1 MPKKS
6 LFDVKVT
13 NLPLSL
19 SVSFCL
25 SLSLS
30 LYNYGIKKMA
40 KKLVNLRCCKLT

>member
-19 SVSFCL
+19 CFFLSVSL
-25 SLSLS
+25 TIS
-30 LYNYGIKKMA
+30 LYLWHKENGQKASQFKV
-40 KKLVNLRCCKLT
+40 L